1 MANTCLNTMY
11 VSSPNKESL
20 QQIHDFMNSWV
31 NATLA
36 EIDECSFEYYFDSRW
51 DFPKEVMQQMTDSI
65 KDTKGLYIKVLS
77 IEECNYYAAF
87 NVFEDGVWVTK

>member
-1 MANTCLNTMY
+1 MANTCLNKMY

-20 QQIHDFMNSWV
+20 QQIHDFMNDWV
-31 NATLA
+31 NATLE

-51 DFPKEVMQQMTDSI
+51 DFPKEAMQQMTDSI

-77 IEECNYYAAF
+77 VEECNYYAAF
-87 NVFEDGVWVTK
+87 NVFENGIWVTK

>member
-1 MANTCLNTMY
+1 MANVCSNEMY
-11 VSSPNKESL
+11 VESPNKETL
-20 QQIHDFMNSWV
+20 
-31 NATLA
+31 NAIREYMDNWGNALLE

-51 DFPKEVMQQMTDSI
+51 DFPKEAMQQMTDSI

>member
-1 MANTCLNTMY
+1 MANTCLNKMY

-20 QQIHDFMNSWV
+20 QQIHDFMNYWV
-31 NATLA
+31 NAVLE

-51 DFPKEVMQQMTDSI
+51 DFPKEAMQQMTDSN

>member
-1 MANTCLNTMY
+1 MANICLNKMY

-31 NATLA
+31 NTTLE

-51 DFPKEVMQQMTDSI
+51 DFPKEAMQQMTDSI

>member
-1 MANTCLNTMY
+1 MANICSNKMY

-20 QQIHDFMNSWV
+20 QQIHDFMSNWV
-31 NATLA
+31 NALLE
-36 EIDECSFEYYFDSRW
+36 EIDENSFEYYFDSRW
-51 DFPKEVMQQMTDSI
+51 DFPKEAMQEMTDSI

-77 IEECNYYAAF
+77 IEECNYYAAY